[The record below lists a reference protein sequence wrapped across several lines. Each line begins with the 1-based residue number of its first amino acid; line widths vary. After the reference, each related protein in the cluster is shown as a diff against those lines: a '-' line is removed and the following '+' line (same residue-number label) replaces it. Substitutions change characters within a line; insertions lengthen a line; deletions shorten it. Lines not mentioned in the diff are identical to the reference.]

1 MHKKLIA
8 VFAALMVSVAAN
20 AQFEKGKMYAGAS
33 LSGLDLSCNGAGNGK
48 YAIGALGGYMF
59 EDNMTLTGHIGLSHH
74 DGLTDYSL
82 GMGYRYYMPQ
92 NGIYL
97 GASLKYVYEDGV
109 YDDLMPGIQVGYSF
123 FINGKVTIEPELYYD
138 HALFNFSDYS
148 TIGFRLGIGVYL

>member
-33 LSGLDLSCNGAGNGK
+33 LSGLDLSYSGAGNGK

-59 EDNMTLTGHIGLSHH
+59 EDNMMLTGQIGLSHNN
-74 DGLTDYSL
+74 GGTNYSL
-82 GMGYRYYMPQ
+82 GMGYRYYFSD
-92 NGIYL
+92 NGIHL
-97 GASLKYVYEDGV
+97 GASLKYAYESGGHNDLLPGV
-109 YDDLMPGIQVGYSF
+109 QVGYTF
-123 FINGKVTIEPELYYD
+123 FLNGKVTIEPELYYD

-148 TIGFRLGIGVYL
+148 TVGFRIGIGVYL